1 MSLVHDFSTYET
13 EMELSAESQPGS
25 LKVTT
30 QSQKWM
36 MSRLVAIPN
45 GFQFTD

>member
-30 QSQKWM
+30 QSQKC
-36 MSRLVAIPN
+36 RLVAIPN